1 MLRFFFEIFLVR
13 LIGLEPMAYCLEGSY
28 SIQLSYSGIV
38 YMVSLKGFEPL
49 HLSIMDFE
57 SILSTNSNTVTFK
70 VM

>member
-1 MLRFFFEIFLVR
+1 MKRGAFVLVR

-28 SIQLSYSGIV
+28 SIQLSYPGIV